1 MYMIMLVIDDPNLV
15 DEVLDSWQAV
25 GVDGATI
32 VESTG
37 LHRRRATTLGARY
50 SFGFPRVVER
60 VEEGHYTLFVVVYD
74 EPMVQA
80 CLTSAESVIGDLDL
94 PQTGLF
100 TAWPLMVCKGVEK
113 NRSNKEKQT
122 ERLTEAVE

>member
-15 DEVLDSWQAV
+15 DEVLDAWQAV

-37 LHRRRATTLGARY
+37 LHRRRATTVGARY

-60 VEEGHYTLFVVVYD
+60 VKEGHFTLLVAVED
-74 EPMVQA
+74 EAMVQA
-80 CLTSAESVIGDLDL
+80 CLDAAETISGDLYN
-94 PQTGLF
+94 PQTGF
-100 TAWPLMVCKGVEK
+100 FAAWPLFMAKGMD
-113 NRSNKEKQT
+113 RG
-122 ERLTEAVE
+122 AA

>member
-60 VEEGHYTLFVVVYD
+60 VEEGHYTLFVVVD
-74 EPMVQA
+74 EEPMVQN
-80 CLTSAESVIGDLDL
+80 CLTSAETVLGDLDL
-94 PQTGLF
+94 PQTGMF
-100 TAWPLMVCKGVEK
+100 AAWPLMACKGTEK
-113 NRSNKEKQT
+113 KPRST
-122 ERLTEAVE
+122 ERKTEAVE

>member
-15 DEVLDSWQAV
+15 DEVLDAWQAV

-60 VEEGHYTLFVVVYD
+60 VEEGHYTLFAVVD
-74 EPMVQA
+74 NEPIVNA
-80 CLTSAESVIGDLDL
+80 CLTSAENVLGDLDL

-100 TAWPLMVCKGVEK
+100 AAWPLAVCKGFEK
-113 NRSNKEKQT
+113 TEKYGT
-122 ERLTEAVE
+122 KKRGS

>member
-15 DEVLDSWQAV
+15 DAVLDAWQAV
-25 GVDGATI
+25 GIDGATI

-50 SFGFPRVVER
+50 SFGFPHVVER
-60 VEEGHYTLFVVVYD
+60 VEEGHYTLFVVVD
-74 EPMVQA
+74 EESMVEK
-80 CLTSAESVIGDLDL
+80 CLSSAESVLGDLDL

-100 TAWPLMVCKGVEK
+100 AAWPLMTSKGIDK
-113 NRSNKEKQT
+113 RQRSAD
-122 ERLTEAVE
+122 RRTEAVE

>member
-15 DEVLDSWQAV
+15 DEVLDAWQAV

-60 VEEGHYTLFVVVYD
+60 VEEGHYTLFVAVHD

-80 CLTSAESVIGDLDL
+80 CLSNAEAVLGDLDL
-94 PQTGLF
+94 PQTGF
-100 TAWPLMVCKGVEK
+100 FAAWPLMACKGFDV
-113 NRSNKEKQT
+113 SQASA
-122 ERLTEAVE
+122 ERISEADE

>member
-15 DEVLDSWQAV
+15 DEVLDAWQAV

-60 VEEGHYTLFVVVYD
+60 VEEGHYTLFVAVDD
-74 EPMVQA
+74 EPMVTA
-80 CLTSAESVIGDLDL
+80 CLASAEACSATWTFRRPVFLRHGH
-94 PQTGLF
+94 
-100 TAWPLMVCKGVEK
+100 
-113 NRSNKEKQT
+113 
-122 ERLTEAVE
+122 